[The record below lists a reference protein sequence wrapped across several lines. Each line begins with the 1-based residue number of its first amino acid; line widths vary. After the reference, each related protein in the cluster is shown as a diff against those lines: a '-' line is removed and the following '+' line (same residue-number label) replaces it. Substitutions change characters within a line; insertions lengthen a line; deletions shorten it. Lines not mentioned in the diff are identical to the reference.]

1 MKSNN
6 LMQLMVTLGYGE
18 LIEQATINELWAEA
32 LDEGYDEEVAQK
44 FIDNSEWGCYT
55 QEPNRN
61 RGREKHGRL

>member
-32 LDEGYDEEVAQK
+32 LDDGYDEELEQE
-44 FIDNSEWGCYT
+44 FINSIALDYCN
-55 QEPNRN
+55 Q
-61 RGREKHGRL
+61 